1 MNKFCNIVKDLLP
14 SYAYNLTA
22 DETNKF
28 IEEHLIE
35 CEECRKNLE
44 NIKNGEKVN
53 EEKKSHKYVNFAKK
67 YQTKIY
73 ALRIVTIFAI
83 IVLIAHIILSF
94 WSASIIYKE
103 IEIARLSYISNSNI
117 ATSRNICEENYIFNK
132 DAEYEQKESRYTLND
147 ITKTIIYYPNKSV
160 KITQIAYPDKE
171 IEYLETDSGDIKIK
185 CENSLLETKEE
196 IYEIPDKSDAEL
208 DELFSS
214 LSDMFFINSIDT
226 IIHFKVTEG
235 IEDDVKCYIITD
247 RTNDGYH
254 IRYVDRDGLCFKEIQ
269 TSNEDIIFKSTRKA
283 SFNSV
288 KLEDVAELNNNEYTL
303 VSSEE
308 FNNKVALLLED
319 VNY

>member
-1 MNKFCNIVKDLLP
+1 M
-14 SYAYNLTA
+14 
-22 DETNKF
+22 
-28 IEEHLIE
+28 
-35 CEECRKNLE
+35 
-44 NIKNGEKVN
+44 G
-53 EEKKSHKYVNFAKK
+53 
-67 YQTKIY
+67 
-73 ALRIVTIFAI
+73 
-83 IVLIAHIILSF
+83 
-94 WSASIIYKE
+94 
-103 IEIARLSYISNSNI
+103 
-117 ATSRNICEENYIFNK
+117 
-132 DAEYEQKESRYTLND
+132 
-147 ITKTIIYYPNKSV
+147 
-160 KITQIAYPDKE
+160 
-171 IEYLETDSGDIKIK
+171 IKIK